1 MTIKSVLSDL
11 SAIVL
16 GVLAMWLVLAVV
28 SKYHTP
34 AAPTVDPITYAV
46 PLISCESMKVIYDKA
61 YVEALPSSNTD
72 VDWSDIDKVFYE
84 KFKHCL

>member
-16 GVLAMWLVLAVV
+16 GILIVCLVLFVV
-28 SKYHTP
+28 NKYHTP
-34 AAPTVDPITYAV
+34 VVPTSAPIINATSH
-46 PLISCESMKVIYDKA
+46 ISCKSMKALYDKA